1 MRDVELLQQGIE
13 IGLAATPVG
22 LNHFQYG
29 ADIVLDVQTAE
40 DRCFLRQVADPEPS
54 ALVHR
59 KSRDVV
65 AVELDL
71 SAIGLDQ
78 SGDHVE
84 DGGLAGAIRS
94 EQADGFP
101 SPHMDARSRYDLTPA
116 KAFLDPVSSEARPP
130 SGRPDGRPASINWP
144 DGRLLTRSQPARDA
158 VELARRQRARQYV
171 RTPPRLR
178 LFARQIELLDTG
190 GQDWPAE
197 RRKINMPK
205 SGSWT
210 APTAECATNEGQDGA
225 HARLGVKG
233 LAECFLGNQPSFCR

>member
-29 ADIVLDVQTAE
+29 ADIVLDVETAE

-116 KAFLDPVSSEARPP
+116 EAFLDPVSSEARPP
-130 SGRPDGRPASINWP
+130 SGRPDGRPASINRP
-144 DGRLLTRSQPARDA
+144 DGSLLTWAPPALDA
-158 VELARRQRARQYV
+158 VELARRPRPPHYV
-171 RTPPRLR
+171 RTSRRLR
-178 LFARQIELLDTG
+178 LLS
-190 GQDWPAE
+190 
-197 RRKINMPK
+197 RKIEIVD
-205 SGSWT
+205 
-210 APTAECATNEGQDGA
+210 A
-225 HARLGVKG
+225 GVPAW
-233 LAECFLGNQPSFCR
+233 LDD